1 VKSFLQ
7 TSKSIPAWQIERE
20 RKLHRACLSV
30 QAAIQR
36 GEQKLRF
43 IRRVARRYN
52 NRNFKSDPARR
63 MALTAGTLLRLFRV
77 WQKNG
82 EVPSAFRLNYA
93 KRSPAITAPVLIR
106 FIDFSARQ
114 QFLSMKSAWEKF
126 SARGGNFGCGRRS
139 NKPVKL
145 SYEMARYYFPAAKFH
160 KLQEQLGNID
170 QAQNTL
176 ACLRLDFQAEII
188 ALLPERAPRRRV
200 KKEADFQI

>member
-1 VKSFLQ
+1 MKSLLA
-7 TSKSIPAWQIERE
+7 SKLIPAWQIERE

-43 IRRVARRYN
+43 IRRVARRCN
-52 NRNFKSDPARR
+52 NRNFRSDPARR

-82 EVPSAFRLNYA
+82 EVPSAFRLNYT
-93 KRSPAITAPVLIR
+93 KRSPIITAPVLIR
-106 FIDFSARQ
+106 FIEFSTRQ
-114 QFLSMKSAWEKF
+114 QFPSMKSAWQKF

-139 NKPVKL
+139 NKPVKI
-145 SYEMARYYFPAAKFH
+145 SYGMARYYFPAAKFS
-160 KLQEQLGNID
+160 KLQEQLEKIA

-176 ACLRLDFQAEII
+176 AWLRLDFQAEII
-188 ALLPERAPRRRV
+188 TLLPERAPRRRV
-200 KKEADFQI
+200 KKESDFQI

>member
-1 VKSFLQ
+1 MKLSLQ
-7 TSKSIPAWQIERE
+7 TTSQIPAWQAERE

-36 GEQKLRF
+36 GEQKVRF

-52 NRNFKSDPARR
+52 NRNFRSDPARR

-93 KRSPAITAPVLIR
+93 KRSPAITAPVMIR
-106 FIDFSARQ
+106 FIEFSARQ
-114 QFLSMKSAWEKF
+114 QFPSMKSAWQKF

-139 NKPVKL
+139 NKPFKI
-145 SYEMARYYFPAAKFH
+145 SYGMARYYFPAAKFH
-160 KLQEQLGNID
+160 KLQEQLEKID
-170 QAQNTL
+170 QAQDTL
-176 ACLRLDFQAEII
+176 AWLRLDFQAEII
-188 ALLPERAPRRRV
+188 TLLPERAPRRRV
-200 KKEADFQI
+200 KKKSDFQI